1 MMVIY
6 IYSMIIINIIIMS
19 IYLQLYLY
27 IYILKMYIRCIS
39 ISSVFYLLQALC
51 VYICN
56 IL

>member
-27 IYILKMYIRCIS
+27 IYSKNVYKMYKYIFRILSAPGSVCI
-39 ISSVFYLLQALC
+39 YM
-51 VYICN
+51 
-56 IL
+56 